1 MIKVININ
9 LNYHVYQNVFHGNSL
24 NRLFI
29 GVRLKEGRVEGRRV
43 RGRDKRKGRFHC
55 KIK

>member
-9 LNYHVYQNVFHGNSL
+9 FYYHVYQNVFHGNSL

-43 RGRDKRKGRFHC
+43 KGRDKRKGRFHC